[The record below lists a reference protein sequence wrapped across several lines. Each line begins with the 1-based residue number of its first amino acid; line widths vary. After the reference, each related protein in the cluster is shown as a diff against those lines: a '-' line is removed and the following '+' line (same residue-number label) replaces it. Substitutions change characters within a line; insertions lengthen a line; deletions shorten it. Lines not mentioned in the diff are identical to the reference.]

1 MSWPRFLY
9 ESRADAGV
17 VLADHVLRRLGPG
30 DSVVLALPRGGVPV
44 AVPVGQALDAPVDI
58 LAVRKVGVPGHV
70 ELAMGAV
77 ASGGV
82 RIVNEEVLES
92 LGIGLAEFEE
102 SARQAQSALDDLEQ
116 RLRPDRP
123 RLVLDGRRVI
133 LVDDGLATGS
143 TMRAAVGAAQDGGA
157 AAVVVA
163 VPVGALRSVTA
174 LRGVATDVICPA
186 MPSPFRAV
194 GFAYRDFA
202 EVSDDEVRHLLL
214 NAGSQQ

>member
-1 MSWPRFLY
+1 
-9 ESRADAGV
+9 
-17 VLADHVLRRLGPG
+17 
-30 DSVVLALPRGGVPV
+30 V
-44 AVPVGQALDAPVDI
+44 AVPVGQALGAPVDI
-58 LAVRKVGVPGHV
+58 LAVRKVGVPGHA

-82 RIVNEEVLES
+82 RITNDEVLES
-92 LGIGLAEFEE
+92 LGIEPAEFDAAAE
-102 SARQAQSALDDLEQ
+102 QAQAALDDLER

-143 TMRAAVGAAQDGGA
+143 TMRAAVGAVLEGRA
-157 AAVVVA
+157 ASVVVA
-163 VPVGALRSVTA
+163 VPVGALRSVVA
-174 LRGVATDVICPA
+174 LRAVATDVICPA

-202 EVSDDEVRHLLL
+202 EVTDGEVRQLLL
-214 NAGSQQ
+214 KAEADRQQ